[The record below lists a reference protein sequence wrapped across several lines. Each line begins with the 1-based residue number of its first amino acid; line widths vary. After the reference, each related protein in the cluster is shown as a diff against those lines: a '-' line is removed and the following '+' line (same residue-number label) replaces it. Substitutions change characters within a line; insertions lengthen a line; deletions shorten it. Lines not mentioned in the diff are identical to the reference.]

1 MNDSISFPSV
11 SVNLVVVFV
20 SIEKDGF
27 HYLIVIVASIF
38 SEDPFI
44 DQNVVNCEI
53 IDYSSNW

>member
-44 DQNVVNCEI
+44 DQNVLIYKEKEL
-53 IDYSSNW
+53 S